1 MKKKTH
7 IVQFQ
12 MLTTKKW
19 VRSLNR
25 ATKGQYTKESAQ
37 KRAKREMTRVDF
49 PYRIKKVKT

>member
-12 MLTTKKW
+12 LLTTKEW
-19 VRSLNR
+19 VRSHNR
-25 ATKGQYTKESAQ
+25 GTKGQYTKESAQ
-37 KRAKREMTRVDF
+37 KRAKREMTFMDF